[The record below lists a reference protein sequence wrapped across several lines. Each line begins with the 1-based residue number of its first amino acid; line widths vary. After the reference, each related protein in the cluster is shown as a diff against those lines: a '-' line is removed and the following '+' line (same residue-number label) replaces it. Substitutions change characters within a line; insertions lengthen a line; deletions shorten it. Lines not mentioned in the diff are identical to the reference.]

1 DFAQSMM
8 SGLDEV
14 LAPVVSTID
23 NIDAYLDPYLTPE
36 DFLTWLGGWVGLAI
50 DETWTIERRREAVGR
65 AVELYRRRG
74 TALGLEQQ
82 IEIHTGGT
90 VEIIE
95 NGGTAWSIDPGG
107 EMPGSPKPLVVV
119 RVHVDDPKS
128 IDPVRLDA
136 LVGAAK
142 PAHVEHRVE
151 IVRAGKAPK
160 GGAAAAAANGGSAE
174 VPPEAQPP
182 AAGSEAR
189 SAEARSAEA
198 PSAEARSAEAP
209 SAEAPSGAEGPPAEA
224 PPGAEAPHD
233 AEAPPDTT
241 G

>member
-1 DFAQSMM
+1 MRGSVAGLASPHPLGPALPALYQEDDFAQSMM
-8 SGLDEV
+8 SALDEV

-74 TALGLEQQ
+74 TPLGLEQQ

-90 VEIIE
+90 VEITE

-107 EMPGSPKPLVVV
+107 ELPGSPKPLVVV

-160 GGAAAAAANGGSAE
+160 GGAAAAAASGGPAEASSGAE
-174 VPPEAQPP
+174 VPPEAGAGAPPEAQPP
-182 AAGSEAR
+182 ATGS
-189 SAEARSAEA
+189 
-198 PSAEARSAEAP
+198 
-209 SAEAPSGAEGPPAEA
+209 EA
-224 PPGAEAPHD
+224 PPGG
-233 AEAPPDTT
+233 EAPPNAT

>member
-1 DFAQSMM
+1 VRGSVAGLASPHPLGPALPALYQEDDFAQSMM
-8 SGLDEV
+8 SALDEV

-160 GGAAAAAANGGSAE
+160 GGATAAAASGGSAE
-174 VPPEAQPP
+174 APPGEAPP
-182 AAGSEAR
+182 TAASPGAEAKAAGSEA
-189 SAEARSAEA
+189 
-198 PSAEARSAEAP
+198 
-209 SAEAPSGAEGPPAEA
+209 
-224 PPGAEAPHD
+224 
-233 AEAPPDTT
+233 PPDAT

>member
-1 DFAQSMM
+1 VRGSVAGLASPHPLGPALPALYQEDDFAQSMM
-8 SGLDEV
+8 SALDEV

-119 RVHVDDPKS
+119 RVHVEDPKS

-160 GGAAAAAANGGSAE
+160 GGAAGANANGGSVEA
-174 VPPEAQPP
+174 PPEAEAK

-189 SAEARSAEA
+189 SAEA
-198 PSAEARSAEAP
+198 
-209 SAEAPSGAEGPPAEA
+209 
-224 PPGAEAPHD
+224 PPGAEAPPD
-233 AEAPPDTT
+233 AESRPDV
-241 G
+241 